1 VTPCLAPWLM
11 PSPLHGVS
19 NLDPSSDIV
28 LSYSMP
34 VSAVAGKFIRIV
46 NDGGSGPTDAANPAG
61 TGFRG
66 ENTINTLSI
75 AANDTTQVS
84 ILGNKV
90 TINPTSDLDLANRY
104 HIEVDAGAF
113 AAASGLASAAFN
125 GASSL
130 NFATVTPGRFDL
142 GYAAASLKMASSG
155 ATPPTLVDS
164 FKWLDLEGIGS
175 QPSNVV
181 PLNLATGSFAL
192 VFKDY
197 NTTRPAGQPAT
208 YDGVDAPTFYVAANG
223 FGADDRVY
231 IDNQVALANDLGKS
245 IFVHKGTAPT
255 TVQFAPHADANA
267 LGGFI
272 DVSLVGSTQVFTSV
286 NGWMQQLG
294 STAAPMISG

>member
-1 VTPCLAPWLM
+1 MT
-11 PSPLHGVS
+11 
-19 NLDPSSDIV
+19 
-28 LSYSMP
+28 
-34 VSAVAGKFIRIV
+34 
-46 NDGGSGPTDAANPAG
+46 
-61 TGFRG
+61 
-66 ENTINTLSI
+66 
-75 AANDTTQVS
+75 

-104 HIEVDAGAF
+104 HIEVDTGAF
-113 AAASGLASAAFN
+113 AAENGLASAAFN

-142 GYAAASLKMASSG
+142 SGAAASSKMISTSLNRA
-155 ATPPTLVDS
+155 ALTDS

-197 NTTRPAGQPAT
+197 NTTRPAGQPVT
-208 YDGVDAPTFYVAANG
+208 YDGVDAPTFYVAANN

-231 IDNQVALANDLGKS
+231 VDNQVALANDLGKS
-245 IFVHKGTAPT
+245 IFVHKGKAPT

-272 DVSLVGSTQVFTSV
+272 DVSLVGTTQVFTSI
-286 NGWMQQLG
+286 NDWMAKLP
-294 STAAPMISG
+294 SSVPPMISG